1 MVNALHVSLYGLKA
15 SCNLP
20 SKDHGNLFPGSDLD
34 VPGCLDIDP
43 HSRDQHSRWWRILAI
58 SHFSKSNNG
67 VLDVSGWIEE
77 ISDGRLGDTCAL
89 GLVASHVV
97 CDTAC
102 HQQLDTERY

>member
-20 SKDHGNLFPGSDLD
+20 SKDHGNLFPGSNLD
-34 VPGCLDIDP
+34 VPRRLDIDP
-43 HSRDQHSRWWRILAI
+43 HRRDQHSRRWGVLAI

-67 VLDVSGWIEE
+67 VLDVSGRIEE

-89 GLVASHVV
+89 GLVTSHVV
-97 CDTAC
+97 CYTAC
-102 HQQLDTERY
+102 HQQLNTEGY